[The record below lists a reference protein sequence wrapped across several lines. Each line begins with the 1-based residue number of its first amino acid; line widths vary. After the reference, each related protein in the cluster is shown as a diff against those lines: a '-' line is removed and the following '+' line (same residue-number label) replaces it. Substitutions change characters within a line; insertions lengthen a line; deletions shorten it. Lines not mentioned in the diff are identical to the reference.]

1 MIFLDNAAGA
11 WPKAPGVGEA
21 MAACLERA
29 APNIARGGY
38 ALAYD
43 TAEAVTDIRCRLA
56 DFFGVADPRR
66 VIFTPGCTW
75 GLNMALSGLIKP
87 GDHVRLIGPPHNAV
101 ARPLRRLGAV
111 EGGGGT
117 VIVTHGSNVS
127 GAVYDIPRSDAFTI
141 VDAAQTA
148 GVLPIAFD
156 DSGADAMALPGH
168 KGLMGPQGIGLLL
181 LSPRMA
187 EALEPV
193 VLGGTGSYSDSAD
206 MPPVLP
212 DRFEPG
218 TLNLPG
224 IMGLGAALDYIQP
237 RFEDIQARAQA
248 QTAAMK
254 ALFSSIPGV
263 AVVGEPALP
272 VLSLNFQNID
282 NALAAQRLEEEY
294 GIQTRCGLQCAPAAH
309 KALGTFPR
317 GTVRLSAGYAT
328 TDEELEQAARAVRE
342 IAL

>member
-21 MAACLERA
+21 MAVCLAQA
-29 APNIARGGY
+29 APNISRGGY

-43 TAEAVTDIRCRLA
+43 TAEAVTDIRCRAA
-56 DFFGVADPRR
+56 DFFGVTDPRR

-75 GLNMALSGLIKP
+75 GLNMALSGLVKP
-87 GDHVRLIGPPHNAV
+87 GDRVRLIGPPHNAV
-101 ARPLRRLGAV
+101 TRPLRRLGV
-111 EGGGGT
+111 SEGEDGAI
-117 VIVTHGSNVS
+117 VVTHGSNVS
-127 GAVYDIPRSDAFTI
+127 GAVYAIPRSDAFTI

-148 GVLPIAFD
+148 GILPINFD
-156 DSGADAMALPGH
+156 DSGADVMAVPGH

-187 EALEPV
+187 EALNPV
-193 VLGGTGSYSDSAD
+193 VLGGTGSYSDSGD

-224 IMGLGAALDYIQP
+224 IMGLGAALDYIRP
-237 RFEDIQARAQA
+237 RFEDIQARAKA
-248 QTAAMK
+248 QTAATK
-254 ALFSSIPGV
+254 ALFSNIPGI

-272 VLSLNFQNID
+272 ILSLDFKNID

-309 KALGTFPR
+309 KALGTFPQ
-317 GTVRLSAGYAT
+317 GTVRLSAGYTT

>member
-21 MAACLERA
+21 MAVCLAQA
-29 APNIARGGY
+29 APNISRGGY

-43 TAEAVTDIRCRLA
+43 TAEAVTDIRCRAA
-56 DFFGVADPRR
+56 DFFGVTDPRR

-75 GLNMALSGLIKP
+75 GLNMALSGLVKP
-87 GDHVRLIGPPHNAV
+87 GDRVRLIGPPHNAV
-101 ARPLRRLGAV
+101 TRPLRRLGVSEGEDGAV
-111 EGGGGT
+111 
-117 VIVTHGSNVS
+117 VVTHGSNVS
-127 GAVYDIPRSDAFTI
+127 GAVYAIPRSDAFTI

-148 GVLPIAFD
+148 GILPINFD
-156 DSGADAMALPGH
+156 DSGADVMAVPGH

-187 EALEPV
+187 EALNPV
-193 VLGGTGSYSDSAD
+193 VLGGTGSYSDSGD

-224 IMGLGAALDYIQP
+224 IMGLGAALDYIRP
-237 RFEDIQARAQA
+237 RFEDIQARAKA
-248 QTAAMK
+248 QTAATK
-254 ALFSSIPGV
+254 ALFSNIPGI

-272 VLSLNFQNID
+272 ILSLDFKNID

-309 KALGTFPR
+309 KALGTFPQ
-317 GTVRLSAGYAT
+317 GTVRLSAGYTT